1 MLPLAV
7 QRLVHLLHRLELPE
21 RFGGGRVDLDRA
33 ARLPPAIRQPRV
45 PVVLQV
51 LNGVE
56 AREASRHAPHRAWAS
71 AGRWAVAVGVG
82 GAWAAGSRGFA
93 ARVSRESWEAATAYG
108 TPEEEE
114 ASSSPW
120 ESLKRTRTP
129 REPRRRFVLEAF
141 VGTGS
146 YPPNVEDLSRL
157 ATGLE
162 DLSRRAVAAAPVAA
176 ARAAPTQELRGC

>member
-1 MLPLAV
+1 M
-7 QRLVHLLHRLELPE
+7 
-21 RFGGGRVDLDRA
+21 
-33 ARLPPAIRQPRV
+33 
-45 PVVLQV
+45 
-51 LNGVE
+51 
-56 AREASRHAPHRAWAS
+56 
-71 AGRWAVAVGVG
+71 AVGVG

-146 YPPNVEDLSRL
+146 YPPNVEDLSR
-157 ATGLE
+157 
-162 DLSRRAVAAAPVAA
+162 RAVAAAPVAV
-176 ARAAPTQELRGC
+176 ARAAPLRKN

>member
-1 MLPLAV
+1 MGG
-7 QRLVHLLHRLELPE
+7 
-21 RFGGGRVDLDRA
+21 GGGRGR
-33 ARLPPAIRQPRV
+33 RLGGGV
-45 PVVLQV
+45 P
-51 LNGVE
+51 
-56 AREASRHAPHRAWAS
+56 
-71 AGRWAVAVGVG
+71 
-82 GAWAAGSRGFA
+82 GFA

-146 YPPNVEDLSRL
+146 YPPNVEDLSR
-157 ATGLE
+157 
-162 DLSRRAVAAAPVAA
+162 RAVAAAPVAV
-176 ARAAPTQELRGC
+176 ARAAPLRIEGVLTRGRYRENWR